1 MDQNRAKEEN
11 LADSCF
17 IINTRMNL
25 LASIFLG
32 SNYPPFLRRRYWSGD
47 RVTKTPLTKTPL
59 CLVTSPFTA
68 RPKNASETEITHLLY
83 TRIFCSVWCIFASTE
98 HGLAILLV
106 FHLWRQHLYIECLNN
121 LLPSFQSERTICCI
135 AGVFPA
141 TARPFISYF
150 MVTWHL
156 TMKPFPAKCHEW
168 ATLQKLWS
176 QTENISLLP
185 AKCWLLSHMIR
196 AYSWSGLMLSLE
208 SQRVF
213 KTPFCFLL
221 LHNKSLNDWSLG
233 EQWILFPPNLRTPL
247 TPPRSSPCPHPTP
260 PPSPQERYGKSFLPR
275 RNSSKI
281 FLTSFHT

>member
-98 HGLAILLV
+98 HVLVLLLAL
-106 FHLWRQHLYIECLNN
+106 HLWRRHLYNECLNN
-121 LLPSFQSERTICCI
+121 LLPSFKSEQIYLLYSWR
-135 AGVFPA
+135 FPA
-141 TARPFISYF
+141 TARPF
-150 MVTWHL
+150 T
-156 TMKPFPAKCHEW
+156 
-168 ATLQKLWS
+168 
-176 QTENISLLP
+176 
-185 AKCWLLSHMIR
+185 
-196 AYSWSGLMLSLE
+196 G
-208 SQRVF
+208 
-213 KTPFCFLL
+213 
-221 LHNKSLNDWSLG
+221 
-233 EQWILFPPNLRTPL
+233 
-247 TPPRSSPCPHPTP
+247 
-260 PPSPQERYGKSFLPR
+260 
-275 RNSSKI
+275 
-281 FLTSFHT
+281 